1 MLYGSEIMNED
12 PDIWPLLRMLSS
24 AVLGSLLPRN
34 GLSRFICEFATD
46 ARDMKMVTSTI
57 NLKILFQSFMVP
69 GPENADITFLGQIV
83 FCWVK
88 AYSSKEREVL

>member
-1 MLYGSEIMNED
+1 MNED

-46 ARDMKMVTSTI
+46 ARDMKMETSTI
-57 NLKILFQSFMVP
+57 NLKILFHSCMASR
-69 GPENADITFLGQIV
+69 PEDVDITVLGQM
-83 FCWVK
+83 FF
-88 AYSSKEREVL
+88 SE